1 MSTRH
6 PRHRGGYTVSAAPLT
21 DTHVLVTGAGRGIG
35 RALAIACGHDGA
47 VVSLI
52 ARTAEQIDSVAQEI
66 RDFGG
71 TAYPYPFDVADTDG
85 IRDLIATVDVRHPIT
100 GVVHAAGIQIR
111 QDAVTFDVDDWRHV
125 QQVNV
130 EAPFL
135 LSQALAQ
142 LQISDQRQRCSHV
155 FIGSLGSSIAIPRG
169 VAYAASKSALLGI
182 VRTLATEWATHRI
195 RVNAVAPGY
204 FHTELTRDLLSDPAQ
219 HARVLSRIPMGRLGQ
234 PEELGGAVTFLL
246 SEAASYITGQVINVD
261 GGWLAS

>member
-1 MSTRH
+1 
-6 PRHRGGYTVSAAPLT
+6 VSAAPLT
-21 DTHVLVTGAGRGIG
+21 DTHVLVTVAGRGIG

-66 RDFGG
+66 RDSGG
-71 TAYPYPFDVADTDG
+71 NAYPYPFDVADTDG
-85 IRDLIATVDVRHPIT
+85 IRDLIATVDVRQPIT

-111 QDAVTFDVDDWRHV
+111 QDAVTFGVDDWRHV

-142 LQISDQRQRCSHV
+142 LQISDQRKRCSHV

-182 VRTLATEWATHRI
+182 VRTLATEWAPYRI

-204 FHTELTRDLLSDPAQ
+204 FLTELTRELLSDAAQ

>member
-1 MSTRH
+1 M
-6 PRHRGGYTVSAAPLT
+6 SAAPLT

-35 RALAIACGHDGA
+35 RALAIACGHGGA
-47 VVSLI
+47 AVSLV

-66 RDFGG
+66 RDSGG
-71 TAYPYPFDVADTDG
+71 TAYPYLFDVTDTDG

-111 QDAVTFDVDDWRHV
+111 QDALTFGVDDWRRV

-142 LQISDQRQRCSHV
+142 LQISDQRKRCSHV

-182 VRTLATEWATHRI
+182 VRTLATEWATYRI

-204 FHTELTRDLLSDPAQ
+204 FLTELTRELLSDAAQ